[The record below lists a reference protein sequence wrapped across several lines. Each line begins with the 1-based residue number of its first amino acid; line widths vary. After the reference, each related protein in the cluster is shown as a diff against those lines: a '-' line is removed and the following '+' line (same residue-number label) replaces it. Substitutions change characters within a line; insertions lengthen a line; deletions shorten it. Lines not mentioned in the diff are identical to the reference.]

1 LKKKHDHEL
10 SNSSCFCRIS
20 DRIFFGFAAAFYW
33 QVVKADALAAMGK
46 SQYGSAITISSERG
60 DIKTSDGFPL
70 VTNKLSYLLYANPKA
85 VKDTDALAEAL
96 ASLTE
101 VDKASISAQLSLD
114 RFWVPIKRAISADE
128 KNHIEKMNLPGVG
141 FEEEAVRFILKHHW
155 QQASSVC
162 RENDTGEDIGYFG
175 LEGYY
180 DRQLRG
186 KTVTTIKIRDAFG
199 KPIVSAQDEHIS
211 GQKGRSLVLNIDR
224 VVQYLVE
231 KKLKEGV
238 EKYGALGGMVGII
251 EPKTGNIIALASYPS
266 FDPRSYQEYSYD
278 LYKNPFITNVYEPG
292 STFKA
297 LVMAAG
303 LDAKKVKADT
313 KCPICAEPIEIG
325 GYHIRTWNNEYR
337 ENISMLDVII
347 HSDNTGMVYVAKKLG
362 LDTMLNYFHKF
373 GIGELTGID
382 LQGEVTAPL
391 QTHGILI
398 DLATAGFGQGISV
411 TPIELLSHF
420 LLSQMGYGWN
430 RILLQ
435 KLRQKMERVSI

>member
-1 LKKKHDHEL
+1 
-10 SNSSCFCRIS
+10 
-20 DRIFFGFAAAFYW
+20 
-33 QVVKADALAAMGK
+33 M
-46 SQYGSAITISSERG
+46 
-60 DIKTSDGFPL
+60 
-70 VTNKLSYLLYANPKA
+70 
-85 VKDTDALAEAL
+85 
-96 ASLTE
+96 
-101 VDKASISAQLSLD
+101 
-114 RFWVPIKRAISADE
+114 
-128 KNHIEKMNLPGVG
+128 
-141 FEEEAVRFILKHHW
+141 
-155 QQASSVC
+155 
-162 RENDTGEDIGYFG
+162 
-175 LEGYY
+175 
-180 DRQLRG
+180 RG

-391 QTHGILI
+391 RDTWYPI

-411 TPIELLSHF
+411 TPIELLSAFSAIANGGVRMEPHIVAKIETEDGES
-420 LLSQMGYGWN
+420 LHIEPKVLSQPISAQAAKVMTEMLVNAVNKGEAKFTKAKGY
-430 RILLQ
+430 RIAGKTGTAQIPIAGHYDPHKTIASFIGFGPADDPKFAMLVVVDRPTTSIYGAETAAPIFFSIAKDLLTDQ
-435 KLRQKMERVSI
+435 SIKIITLKG